1 MAGQITKSNVPRV
14 KFLECYVYTYYEG
27 DESEFEIN
35 FLVEK
40 QLDHNEYHKLNDN
53 KEGVDGQKHILAEK
67 AKEAT
72 ATPLKTL
79 KGLKPIISETIVEVD
94 SENEDDF
101 SDDKSLQPIS
111 SNTSNLSSN
120 KELVIMNKEVPQA
133 FSHFTCMWSKREKIV
148 CDLQGVLD
156 TSQKPPVFEFTDPV
170 IHYKS
175 KSGRKYVFGR
185 TDQGQKGIDNFFKTH
200 KCNTF
205 AKLLGFRLISGSY
218 LVNFNLSVVVP
229 KDTLCHELAGIFS

>member
-14 KFLECYVYTYYEG
+14 KFLECYVYTHYEG

-40 QLDHNEYHKLNDN
+40 QLDHNEYHKWNDN
-53 KEGVDGQKHILAEK
+53 KGGVDGQKHILAEE
-67 AKEAT
+67 AKEVT
-72 ATPLKTL
+72 VTPLKTL
-79 KGLKPIISETIVEVD
+79 KGLKPIISETIVEED

-120 KELVIMNKEVPQA
+120 KELVIMNEEVPQA
-133 FSHFTCMWSKREKIV
+133 FSHFTYMWSKREKIV

-156 TSQKPPVFEFTDPV
+156 TSKKPPVFEFTDPV
-170 IHYKS
+170 MHYFS

-200 KCNTF
+200 KCNNVCK
-205 AKLLGFRLISGSY
+205 ALGFS
-218 LVNFNLSVVVP
+218 F
-229 KDTLCHELAGIFS
+229 D